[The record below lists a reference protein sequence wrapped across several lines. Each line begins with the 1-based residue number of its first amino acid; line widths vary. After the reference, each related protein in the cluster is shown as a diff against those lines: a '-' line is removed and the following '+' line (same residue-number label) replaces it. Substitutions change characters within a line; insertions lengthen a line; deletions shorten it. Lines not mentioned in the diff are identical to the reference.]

1 MLTRRA
7 SQSHL
12 PTEGGLAS
20 DLNEEKRP
28 WAAVEIAP
36 TAKGQLPATLVRW
49 AYRASQIGVVALVL
63 NGIDARDV
71 NRVLD
76 PLVPLLPLTIP
87 GVIYLHMD
95 DDPRVQEAILSA
107 QLVFAATRPFRAYVL
122 ALGIDRSRVW
132 PVSSALALLGSDAAM
147 CSAFTP
153 VRFFRGSNDPVR
165 RKPSCPVMADFGRQ
179 RAVAPPRKTSRTRSD
194 RALRSGRSSWA
205 LASAS
210 SVLCQRT
217 TDCRFNPGVDPG
229 SRTVLP
235 PASAIPRSD
244 QPGRVCLPRLIAC
257 PTSATSNLRLTPK
270 FPATAI
276 SNATVASIHG
286 ATCGNNSDW
295 LR

>member
-12 PTEGGLAS
+12 PTEVGLAS

-95 DDPRVQEAILSA
+95 DDPRVQEAIFRRSSCLLQLGRSGPTCWRSA
-107 QLVFAATRPFRAYVL
+107 STAAE
-122 ALGIDRSRVW
+122 
-132 PVSSALALLGSDAAM
+132 
-147 CSAFTP
+147 
-153 VRFFRGSNDPVR
+153 
-165 RKPSCPVMADFGRQ
+165 FGR
-179 RAVAPPRKTSRTRSD
+179 
-194 RALRSGRSSWA
+194 
-205 LASAS
+205 
-210 SVLCQRT
+210 
-217 TDCRFNPGVDPG
+217 
-229 SRTVLP
+229 
-235 PASAIPRSD
+235 
-244 QPGRVCLPRLIAC
+244 
-257 PTSATSNLRLTPK
+257 
-270 FPATAI
+270 
-276 SNATVASIHG
+276 
-286 ATCGNNSDW
+286 
-295 LR
+295 